1 MEHLCSGCAIFVWFI
16 FQFKSLVCF
25 SKPTKS
31 TIRSW
36 VHIFLL
42 CLEALSQFLWTFT
55 VLVCIFQVSSAIC
68 DTYLLVSYW
77 CTQFAGGTICLSY
90 NTRTNIVWVIFL
102 ETAGSLSPLDHAGV
116 TSGHSWVSLQGCIY
130 SLQYRRLESF
140 NVAPQMENPILADV
154 YLCIYFHSIIEFN
167 VFFCFSAQVK

>member
-1 MEHLCSGCAIFVWFI
+1 MFLKLGLMEHLCSGCAIFVWFI

-90 NTRTNIVWVIFL
+90 NTHAQILSEWFFLRLPGLWVRWTMLGLHQVIA
-102 ETAGSLSPLDHAGV
+102 E
-116 TSGHSWVSLQGCIY
+116 
-130 SLQYRRLESF
+130 
-140 NVAPQMENPILADV
+140 
-154 YLCIYFHSIIEFN
+154 FHCRDAFTHCSTEDWKALTLHLKWKTQF
-167 VFFCFSAQVK
+167 